1 MCVGNGFHIALAQ
14 WFVTC
19 HVNKQH
25 LSDNWVWDNTYIHS
39 RVIRIYHI
47 KMRDGYMIY
56 DFIIRQVLDDTI
68 IPQITCVGMI
78 LRGGEGER
86 ERERDRGRER
96 VGGEGLRSSS
106 ETFKFDCVANDNA
119 LRSGCGHKTGRNR

>member
-1 MCVGNGFHIALAQ
+1 
-14 WFVTC
+14 
-19 HVNKQH
+19 
-25 LSDNWVWDNTYIHS
+25 
-39 RVIRIYHI
+39 
-47 KMRDGYMIY
+47 MIY

-96 VGGEGLRSSS
+96 VGGKAYVPVVKHSNSTVSPMTTL
-106 ETFKFDCVANDNA
+106 
-119 LRSGCGHKTGRNR
+119 